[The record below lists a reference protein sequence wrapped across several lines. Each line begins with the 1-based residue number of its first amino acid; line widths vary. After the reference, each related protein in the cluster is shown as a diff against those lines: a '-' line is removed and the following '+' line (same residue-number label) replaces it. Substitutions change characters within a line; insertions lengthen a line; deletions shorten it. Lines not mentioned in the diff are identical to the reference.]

1 MKVIINK
8 IFVVLLFFSLLS
20 YSKDSEVQEPDQ
32 VLYEAIAEKIL
43 LKTNAIRS
51 SLGKSGLSQ
60 NDEMDNLATLHS
72 KNMVIHD
79 FFAHVDHENKTPSN
93 RADDLSVSWTNIAEN
108 IGTVPWSE
116 YVRGFGDTR
125 SAEAIST
132 CVLENWENSP
142 VHYKNIIGDYSELG
156 VGIAF
161 TKDSI
166 AFFTQVFRNP

>member
-8 IFVVLLFFSLLS
+8 IFVALLFFSLLS

-51 SLGKSGLSQ
+51 SLGKSDLSQ

-93 RADDLSVSWTNIAEN
+93 RADDLSVSWSNIAEN

-166 AFFTQVFRNP
+166 AFFTQVFRTP